1 MKILLL
7 GASSFIGK
15 DLFLRRPH
23 WDWDLFDSTTCDL
36 SDPDAIKS
44 VKGNYD
50 TIINCAGWHG
60 GLPFN
65 QTHAQ
70 GILIRNTMILAGVDR
85 LIRQLEPRCAIAIGS
100 GCIYPGSSTDRM
112 NEKLIGS
119 GPYHPSVAFSG
130 MVKLLQ
136 LDMMKNLPS
145 HINWHYLI
153 LSNVYGP
160 NEHLDYLK
168 GHAVGSLIRKLLTAQ
183 GPIEMIGTGSAVRD
197 FFYINDVHEAI
208 CRYVECSTETKSPT
222 NISSGQGHD
231 IQTLVDHIANVLQF
245 EHEISWN
252 KNTMQDGVAC
262 KVLDNSKMI
271 KEIGEWDFMPIDKG
285 IETTVNYVKNMLTT
299 FGKTL

>member
-15 DLFLRRPH
+15 DLFSCRPQ
-23 WDWDLFDSTTCDL
+23 WEWDLFDSTKCDL
-36 SDPDAIKS
+36 TDPEAVKK

-50 TIINCAGWHG
+50 AVINCAGWYG

-70 GILIRNTMILAGVDR
+70 DILVKNTAILAGVDR
-85 LIRQLEPRCAIAIGS
+85 LIRQLEPRCTIAISS
-100 GCIYPGSSTDRM
+100 GCIYPGSSTDQM
-112 NEKLIGS
+112 SEKLIGS

-130 MVKLLQ
+130 MIKLLQ
-136 LDMMKNLPS
+136 LDMMRNLPS
-145 HINWHYLI
+145 HINWHYLV

-183 GPIEMIGTGSAVRD
+183 GPIEMIGTGNAIRD
-197 FFYINDVHEAI
+197 FFYISDVHEAI
-208 CRYVECSTETKSPT
+208 CRYVEFSGGTKSPT
-222 NISSGQGHD
+222 NISSGYGHD
-231 IQTLVDHIANVLQF
+231 IKTLVNHIANVLKF
-245 EHEISWN
+245 EQDISWSN
-252 KNTMQDGVAC
+252 NIMQDGVAR

-271 KEIGEWDFMPIDKG
+271 NEIGKWNFMPIDKG
-285 IETTVNYVKNMLTT
+285 IENTVNYVKNSLR
-299 FGKTL
+299 